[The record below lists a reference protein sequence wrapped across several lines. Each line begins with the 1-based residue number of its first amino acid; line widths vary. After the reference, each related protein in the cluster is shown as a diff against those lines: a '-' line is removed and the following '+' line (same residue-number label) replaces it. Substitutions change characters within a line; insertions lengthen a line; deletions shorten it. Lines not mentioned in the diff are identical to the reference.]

1 MVNILEICLSDL
13 INKKNLLE
21 GELERIVNDGKVETE
36 QKFNKS
42 LELIDKIS
50 QTYRSID
57 LVNTYI
63 TKNNTQN

>member
-21 GELERIVNDGKVETE
+21 GELERIVNDGNIETE
-36 QKFNKS
+36 QKFTKS
-42 LELIDKIS
+42 LELIEKIS
-50 QTYRSID
+50 QVYKSMD

>member
-13 INKKNLLE
+13 VNKKNLLE
-21 GELERIVNDGKVETE
+21 GELERIVNDGKIETE

-50 QTYRSID
+50 QTYQSID